1 MISDPSFLILT
12 LQLIYQPLTVKLSGY
27 QIRILTKPKIN
38 QIQIYSTPDHVVLNY
53 QTQLKKFQRIET
65 DPKEKKKN
73 KDSLQSFK
81 CDHSFTT

>member
-38 QIQIYSTPDHVVLNY
+38 QIQINSTPD
-53 QTQLKKFQRIET
+53 K
-65 DPKEKKKN
+65 
-73 KDSLQSFK
+73 
-81 CDHSFTT
+81 